1 MIIFAEKFGAVRRF
15 DYLCTVQTLKT
26 EDMRKFFISAMLMMA
41 TAMMGQSMTRAVEL
55 KTTDLGNQ
63 RLEAMVS
70 QGDTIYRMVF
80 RASEVTSMTF
90 VAVLGDRRQAEHILT
105 FLLDAKPRG
114 NDIIDLENPTHNYV
128 KKNSL
133 GGFRVYS
140 EGRAFSQQ
148 LRKPNIRGFINAIQ
162 EFCE

>member
-1 MIIFAEKFGAVRRF
+1 
-15 DYLCTVQTLKT
+15 
-26 EDMRKFFISAMLMMA
+26 MLLMA
-41 TAMMGQSMTRAVEL
+41 TAIMGQSMTRVVEL
-55 KTTDLGNQ
+55 KKTDLGNQ
-63 RLEAMVS
+63 RLEAMVFKNDIKN
-70 QGDTIYRMVF
+70 DTIYRMVF
-80 RASEVTSMTF
+80 TSSEVTSMTF

-128 KKNSL
+128 TKNSL

-148 LRKPNIRGFINAIQ
+148 LRKPNIRGFIKSIQ

>member
-1 MIIFAEKFGAVRRF
+1 
-15 DYLCTVQTLKT
+15 
-26 EDMRKFFISAMLMMA
+26 MLMMA
-41 TAMMGQSMTRAVEL
+41 TAIMGQSMTRVVEL
-55 KTTDLGNQ
+55 KKTDLGNQ
-63 RLEAMVS
+63 RLEAMVFKNDIKN
-70 QGDTIYRMVF
+70 DTIYRMVF
-80 RASEVTSMTF
+80 TSSEVTSMTF

-114 NDIIDLENPTHNYV
+114 NDIIDLENQTHNYV

-140 EGRAFSQQ
+140 EGGAFSQQ
-148 LRKPNIRGFINAIQ
+148 LRKPNIRGFIKAIQ